1 MFANLCMKIL
11 KKKNFSTISLN
22 QDKTGKNVKEFRI
35 YIHIQKNTSFLNK
48 KICNNNQIPTLL
60 LQLLTDTTSPLP
72 PKCTHSWNRTLHAF
86 LYTNILHT
94 LCIILPTLLTA
105 VIHNNKTFGHPFL
118 QQRVNL
124 HRKGSIFTTNHLFI
138 VAFHFGICGALFVIA
153 MLHCLYFKR
162 CFFLFLV

>member
-1 MFANLCMKIL
+1 MSKNFVYTYIFKKIL
-11 KKKNFSTISLN
+11 VFLIKKAVIIINIIVCS
-22 QDKTGKNVKEFRI
+22 
-35 YIHIQKNTSFLNK
+35 HIKYPRFCYN
-48 KICNNNQIPTLL
+48 C
-60 LQLLTDTTSPLP
+60 LP
-72 PKCTHSWNRTLHAF
+72 PPLVLCHRSAPIHEIEHYMPFYIQT
-86 LYTNILHT
+86 YIHT

-153 MLHCLYFKR
+153 MLYCLYFKR
-162 CFFLFLV
+162 CFFFVFGLVEH